1 MKSKLWHKAIVFS
14 GVLLLSVGFGDAHA
28 QDEANAN
35 EWQYTLTPYLWLPR
49 IEGRLN
55 YSLPPGDGGNPSFGV
70 GPTDWLDLLN
80 FGLLVSGSARK
91 DDFVILADFIYL
103 SMSTTDSRVISVGDT
118 ISGPGASAQQ
128 PIDPSLVLGTKAEL
142 DGLAWMIAAGY
153 RIEDTSSSTMD
164 AFVGLRYFG
173 VDTTARW
180 TLSSDITAPGG
191 GILLPA
197 EGGVSRD
204 TDLWDGII
212 GVRGQFDMTSEKLSV
227 PYYFDIG
234 LGQSDLTWQA
244 AAGLSWA
251 FGWGELLVM
260 YRHLDYDEGSS
271 GLLKNFSFGGPL
283 VGARFSF

>member
-1 MKSKLWHKAIVFS
+1 MKSKLWRKAFVFS
-14 GVLLLSVGFGDAHA
+14 AASLLLVGFSDANA
-28 QDEANAN
+28 QDEANVN
-35 EWQYTLTPYLWLPR
+35 EWQYTLTPYLWLPT
-49 IEGRLN
+49 IEGTLN
-55 YSLPPGDGGNPSFGV
+55 YGPPPGGGGNPSFGV

-80 FGLLVSGSARK
+80 FALLVGGSARK
-91 DDFVILADFIYL
+91 DDFVILSDLVYL
-103 SMSTTDSRVISVGDT
+103 SMETNDSRMVSVVDPIT
-118 ISGPGASAQQ
+118 TPGTPVQLPVDAS
-128 PIDPSLVLGTKAEL
+128 LNLGTKSEL
-142 DGLAWMIAAGY
+142 DGLAWTIAAGY
-153 RIEDTSSSTMD
+153 RIEGTSTSTMD
-164 AFVGLRYFG
+164 AFAGVRYFS
-173 VDTTARW
+173 VDTKTRW
-180 TLSSDITAPGG
+180 NLTSDITPPGG

-204 TDLWDGII
+204 TDLWDAII

-260 YRHLDYDEGSS
+260 YRHLDYDEGSG

-283 VGARFSF
+283 IGAKFSF

>member
-1 MKSKLWHKAIVFS
+1 MNF
-14 GVLLLSVGFGDAHA
+14 
-28 QDEANAN
+28 
-35 EWQYTLTPYLWLPR
+35 
-49 IEGRLN
+49 
-55 YSLPPGDGGNPSFGV
+55 SLPPGEGGNPSFGV

-80 FGLLVSGSARK
+80 FALLVSGSAMK
-91 DDFVILADFIYL
+91 DDFVILSDFIYL
-103 SMSTTDSRVISVGDT
+103 SMETTDSRVTSVGDT
-118 ISGPGASAQQ
+118 ISGPGAPVQL
-128 PIDPSLVLGTKAEL
+128 PVDPSLVVGTKAEL
-142 DGLAWMIAAGY
+142 DGLAWMVAAGY

-164 AFVGLRYFG
+164 AFAGVRYFS
-173 VDTTARW
+173 VDATARW
-180 TLSSDITAPGG
+180 TLTSDITAPGG
-191 GILLPA
+191 GVLLPT

-251 FGWGELLVM
+251 FGWGEVLVM
-260 YRHLDYDEGSS
+260 YRHLEYDEGSG
-271 GLLKNFSFGGPL
+271 GLLKDFSFGGPL

>member
-1 MKSKLWHKAIVFS
+1 MKTKICRKTTMLPSL
-14 GVLLLSVGFGDAHA
+14 VLSLFAFTEVHA
-28 QDEANAN
+28 QAEAGVN

-49 IEGRLN
+49 IEGTMN

-91 DDFVILADFIYL
+91 DDFVILSDFIYL
-103 SMSTTDSRVISVGDT
+103 SMSTTDSSVTSVGDT
-118 ISGPGASAQQ
+118 ISGPGAPVQL
-128 PIDPSLVLGTKAEL
+128 PIDPSLIVGTKAEL

-164 AFVGLRYFG
+164 AFAGLRYFG

-283 VGARFSF
+283 IGAKFSF